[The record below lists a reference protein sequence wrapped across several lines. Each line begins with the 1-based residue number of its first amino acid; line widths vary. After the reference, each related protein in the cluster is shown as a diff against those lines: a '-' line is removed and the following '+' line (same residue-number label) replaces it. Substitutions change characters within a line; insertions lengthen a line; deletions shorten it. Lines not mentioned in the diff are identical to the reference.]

1 MGAAE
6 CSAGGPARREPMLES
21 PAMDFIRDVTNWI
34 AADSLNFV
42 AGIFPL
48 LMLGLLGLYL
58 LWLLIGY
65 LRVSQVGIHDGR
77 EARQVVA
84 LPARGGGASAS
95 AAVGDDTAGE
105 APALETTAGA
115 PYCAFDGLRYP
126 LGATFCTQC
135 ERDLVLDCTNCGAT
149 LTAASASCYR
159 CGTPTRITDAA
170 RSH

>member
-1 MGAAE
+1 
-6 CSAGGPARREPMLES
+6 
-21 PAMDFIRDVTNWI
+21 MDFLRDVTNWI

-84 LPARGGGASAS
+84 LPSRQAPPSGD
-95 AAVGDDTAGE
+95 AAGSELAVAD
-105 APALETTAGA
+105 APALEEVSGA
-115 PYCAFDGLRYP
+115 PYCPVDQLRYP
-126 LGATFCTQC
+126 LGATFCTKC
-135 ERDLVLDCTNCGAT
+135 EGDLVVDCTNCGAT
-149 LTAASASCYR
+149 LTAAAASCYR
-159 CGTPTRITDAA
+159 CGTPTGVADSA
-170 RSH
+170 RTR

>member
-1 MGAAE
+1 
-6 CSAGGPARREPMLES
+6 MLES
-21 PAMDFIRDVTNWI
+21 PAMDFLRDVTNWI

-77 EARQVVA
+77 EPQRVVA
-84 LPARGGGASAS
+84 LPNRGGTAEDGGAEE
-95 AAVGDDTAGE
+95 V
-105 APALETTAGA
+105 PALETTAGA

-126 LGATFCTQC
+126 PAATFCTQC
-135 ERDLVLDCTNCGAT
+135 ERDLVLDCVSCGAT
-149 LTAASASCYR
+149 ITATSASCYR
-159 CGTPTRITDAA
+159 CGTPTRITDSA